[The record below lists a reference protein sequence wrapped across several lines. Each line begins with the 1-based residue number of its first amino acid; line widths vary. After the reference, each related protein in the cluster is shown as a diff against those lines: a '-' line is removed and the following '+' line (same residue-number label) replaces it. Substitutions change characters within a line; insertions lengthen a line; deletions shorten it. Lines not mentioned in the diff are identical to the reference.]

1 MLHFLNKKLN
11 KRIREFFI
19 FEEMSSILLAQKYV
33 ATLPYYLEKTLG
45 GSIKIVVNKM
55 LNLL

>member
-1 MLHFLNKKLN
+1 LKKCHQFL
-11 KRIREFFI
+11 I
-19 FEEMSSILLAQKYV
+19 AQKYV

-55 LNLL
+55 LNVLRGG